1 MKDKKGEKEREAMG
15 ERKEGDPRITKIDGN
30 NREKDELTI
39 NGNEKKKRM
48 KIDKNGKREKE
59 RKRRTERGLR

>member
-1 MKDKKGEKEREAMG
+1 MKDKKGEREREAMG

-39 NGNEKKKRM
+39 NGNEKKK
-48 KIDKNGKREKE
+48 KKDEN
-59 RKRRTERGLR
+59 

>member
-1 MKDKKGEKEREAMG
+1 VKDKKGEREREAMG

-39 NGNEKKKRM
+39 NGNEKKK
-48 KIDKNGKREKE
+48 KKG
-59 RKRRTERGLR
+59 

>member
-1 MKDKKGEKEREAMG
+1 MG